1 MVDLPTDAKRAMT
14 TRRLLFIV
22 NVDWFFL
29 SHRLPIALEAMR
41 QGYEVH
47 IAAAITDRQTEM
59 QSYGLHVHALGITR
73 SKAGLGEALMVV
85 MQIWRIYKTVM
96 PDIVHLVTIKPV
108 LMGGVLARLAGV
120 PAVVAAVS
128 GLGFVFLEKGFVA
141 AARRKLVEFLYKAS
155 FGHRNLK
162 AIFQNTQDKATLV
175 RLANLPESKT
185 ELIRGSGVDISQ
197 FAASP
202 LPNGTPVVMLAARL
216 LADKGVREFVQAA
229 RLLKT
234 AGNSA
239 RFCLVG
245 TADLDNP
252 TSLTQ
257 TELDTYQQEGII
269 ELWGHHT
276 DMAATLS
283 AAHIV
288 VLPSYREGLPKVLI
302 EAAACG
308 RAVVTTDVPGCRD
321 AIEPGV
327 TGVLVPARNALAL
340 SQAIGALLNDP
351 QRSHAMGQAGRVLAE
366 QAFDIKQ
373 VVAQHL
379 RIYTSLIAHSEVHN
393 A

>member
-1 MVDLPTDAKRAMT
+1 MRPTPPK
-14 TRRLLFIV
+14 LLFVV

-29 SHRLPIALEAMR
+29 SHRLPIALEAQR
-41 QGYEVH
+41 RGYEVH
-47 IAAAITDRQTEM
+47 IAVGITDRLAEM
-59 QSYGLHVHALGITR
+59 QSHGLKVHTLSISR
-73 SKAGLGEALMVV
+73 SNTGLGEASTVARE
-85 MQIWRIYKTVM
+85 IWRVYKTVK
-96 PDIVHLVTIKPV
+96 PDVVHLVTIKPV
-108 LMGGVLARLAGV
+108 LMGGILARLAGM

-128 GLGFVFLEKGFVA
+128 GLGFVFLEKGLVGA
-141 AARRKLVEFLYKAS
+141 LRRHLVGLLYKAS

-162 AIFQNTQDKATLV
+162 VIFQNVQDKATLV
-175 RLANLPESKT
+175 QLANLPETKT

-197 FAASP
+197 FTAGP
-202 LPNGTPVVMLAARL
+202 LPSGAPVVMLAARL

-234 AGNSA
+234 TGSKA

-245 TADLDNP
+245 TADLHNP

-257 TELDTYQQEGII
+257 PELDAYQKEGIV
-269 ELWGHHT
+269 ELWGHRT
-276 DMAATLS
+276 DMAATL
-283 AAHIV
+283 AQAHIV

-327 TGVLVPARNALAL
+327 TGVLVPARNAPAL
-340 SQAIGALLNDP
+340 SQAIVALLNDP
-351 QRSHAMGQAGRVLAE
+351 QRCHAMGQAGRVLAE
-366 QAFDIKQ
+366 QAFDIRQ

-379 RIYTSLIAHSEVHN
+379 RIYAGLIASSQER
-393 A
+393 AA

>member
-1 MVDLPTDAKRAMT
+1 MVNLATNAAVAIPTRK
-14 TRRLLFIV
+14 LLFVV

-47 IAAAITDRQTEM
+47 IAAGITDRLAEM
-59 QSYGLHVHALGITR
+59 QAHGLHVHPLDISR
-73 SKAGLGEALMVV
+73 SKTGPSEALQVAG
-85 MQIWRIYKTVM
+85 QIWRVYKTVQ
-96 PDIVHLVTIKPV
+96 PDVVHLVTIKPV
-108 LMGGVLARLAGV
+108 LMGGILARLAGV

-128 GLGFVFLEKGFVA
+128 GLGFVFLETGLFA
-141 AARRKLVEFLYKAS
+141 ALRRKLVGVLYRAS

-162 AIFQNTQDKATLV
+162 VIFQNAQDKATLV
-175 RLANLPESKT
+175 QLAGLSETKT
-185 ELIRGSGVDISQ
+185 ELIRGSGVDVSQ
-197 FAASP
+197 FTAGP
-202 LPNGTPVVMLAARL
+202 LPGGAPVVMLAARL

-234 AGNSA
+234 AGSTA

-245 TADLDNP
+245 TADLHNP
-252 TSLTQ
+252 ASLTQ
-257 TELDTYQQEGII
+257 PELDAFQKESIV
-269 ELWGHHT
+269 ELWGHRT
-276 DMAATLS
+276 DMAATLA

-327 TGVLVPARNALAL
+327 TGVLVPARDAQAL
-340 SQAIGALLNDP
+340 SQAIAALLSDP
-351 QRSHAMGQAGRVLAE
+351 QRCHAMGQAGRALAE
-366 QAFDIKQ
+366 QAFDIQQ

-379 RIYTSLIAHSEVHN
+379 RIYAGLIASSKVGN

>member
-1 MVDLPTDAKRAMT
+1 MNSK
-14 TRRLLFIV
+14 RLLFVV

-29 SHRLPIALEAMR
+29 SHRLPIALEALR
-41 QGYEVH
+41 RGYDVH
-47 IAAAITDRQTEM
+47 IAVGITDCLAEM
-59 QSYGLHVHALGITR
+59 QSHGLKVHPLGISR
-73 SKAGLGEALMVV
+73 SKTGLGEAITVARE
-85 MQIWRIYKTVM
+85 IWRVYKAVK
-96 PDIVHLVTIKPV
+96 PDVVHLVTIKPV
-108 LMGGVLARLAGV
+108 LMGGILARLAGM

-128 GLGFVFLEKGFVA
+128 GLGFVFLEKGLVA
-141 AARRKLVEFLYKAS
+141 TLRRKLVGLLYKAS

-162 AIFQNTQDKATLV
+162 VIFQNVQDKATLV
-175 RLANLPESKT
+175 QLANLPNAKT

-197 FAASP
+197 FTAGS
-202 LPNGTPVVMLAARL
+202 LPSGAPVVILAARL

-229 RLLKT
+229 RLLKA
-234 AGNSA
+234 AGTQA
-239 RFCLVG
+239 QFCLVG
-245 TADLDNP
+245 TVDLHNP

-257 TELDTYQQEGII
+257 TELDAYQKEGIV
-269 ELWGHHT
+269 ELWGHRS

-327 TGVLVPARNALAL
+327 TGVLVPARDAQAL
-340 SQAIGALLNDP
+340 SQAIAALLNDP
-351 QRSHAMGQAGRVLAE
+351 QRCQAMGQAGRLLAE
-366 QAFDIKQ
+366 QAFDIRQ

-379 RIYTSLIAHSEVHN
+379 RIYDDLIASSQRR
-393 A
+393 AA

>member
-1 MVDLPTDAKRAMT
+1 MVDLPTNAGRAT
-14 TRRLLFIV
+14 NNRRLLFVV

-47 IAAAITDRQTEM
+47 IATAVTDRQTEM
-59 QSYGLHVHALGITR
+59 QSHGLHVHSLGLSR
-73 SKAGLGEALMVV
+73 SKTGLTEAVTVAG
-85 MQIWRIYKTVM
+85 QIWNLYKSVK

-108 LMGGVLARLAGV
+108 LMGGILARLAGV
-120 PAVVAAVS
+120 PAMVAAVS

-141 AARRKLVEFLYKAS
+141 AVRRTLVGFLYKAS

-162 AIFQNTQDKATLV
+162 VIFQNAQDKATLV
-175 RLANLPESKT
+175 QLANLAEGKT
-185 ELIRGSGVDISQ
+185 DLIRGSGVDVSQ
-197 FAASP
+197 FTAGP
-202 LPNGTPVVMLAARL
+202 LPTGTPVVMLAARL
-216 LADKGVREFVQAA
+216 LVDKGVREFIQAA

-234 AGNSA
+234 SGNSA

-245 TADLDNP
+245 TVDLENP

-257 TELDTYQQEGII
+257 AELDAYQTEGTI
-269 ELWGHHT
+269 ELWGHRT
-276 DMAATLS
+276 DMATTLS

-302 EAAACG
+302 EAAACS

-327 TGVLVPARNALAL
+327 TGLLVPARDAQAL
-340 SQAIGALLNDP
+340 SQAIAALLIDP
-351 QRSHAMGQAGRVLAE
+351 QRCHAMGQAGRVLAE

-379 RIYTSLIAHSEVHN
+379 RIYTSLIAHNEVHK

>member
-1 MVDLPTDAKRAMT
+1 MVDLATDAAVAIPTKK
-14 TRRLLFIV
+14 LLFVV

-47 IAAAITDRQTEM
+47 IAVGITDRLAELHAH
-59 QSYGLHVHALGITR
+59 GLHVHPLDISR
-73 SKAGLGEALMVV
+73 SKTGLGEALQVAR
-85 MQIWRIYKTVM
+85 QIWSVYQTVQ
-96 PDIVHLVTIKPV
+96 PDVVHLVTIKPV
-108 LMGGVLARLAGV
+108 LMGGILARLAGV

-128 GLGFVFLEKGFVA
+128 GLGFVFLERGLVA
-141 AARRKLVEFLYKAS
+141 ALRRKLVGVLYKAS

-162 AIFQNTQDKATLV
+162 VIFQNAQDKATLV
-175 RLANLPESKT
+175 RLANLPDAKT
-185 ELIRGSGVDISQ
+185 ELIRGSGVDVSQ
-197 FAASP
+197 FTACP
-202 LPNGTPVVMLAARL
+202 LPTGAPVVMLAARL

-234 AGNSA
+234 GGSTA

-245 TADLDNP
+245 SADLHNP
-252 TSLTQ
+252 ASLTQ
-257 TELDTYQQEGII
+257 AELDAYQKEGVV
-269 ELWGHHT
+269 ELWGHRT
-276 DMAATLS
+276 DMSTTLS
-283 AAHIV
+283 EAHIV

-308 RAVVTTDVPGCRD
+308 KAVVTTDVPGCRD
-321 AIEPGV
+321 AIEADVSGL
-327 TGVLVPARNALAL
+327 LVPARDAQAL
-340 SQAIGALLNDP
+340 SQAIAALLSDP
-351 QRSHAMGQAGRVLAE
+351 QRCYAIGQAGRRLAE

-379 RIYTSLIAHSEVHN
+379 HIYAGLIANSKVRK